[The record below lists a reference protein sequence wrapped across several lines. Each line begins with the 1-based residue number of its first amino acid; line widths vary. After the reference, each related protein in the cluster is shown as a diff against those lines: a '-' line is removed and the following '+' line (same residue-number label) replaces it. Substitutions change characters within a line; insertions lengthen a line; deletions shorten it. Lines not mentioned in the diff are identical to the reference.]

1 MKRLI
6 AFIGFILSFVP
17 NAVLADSFDIQDFY
31 LKNGLQV
38 VVLENHK
45 APIVKQMLFYKVGA
59 ADEKKGK
66 GGIAHLL
73 EHLMFRGTTKVKS
86 TDFNKLSEK
95 NGVESN
101 AFTSQDVTAYHQ
113 LADISKLELL
123 MLLEAD
129 RMQNLKLNEDDF
141 VTERDIVFQERKQR
155 VDNNPSAKFFEMV
168 NNVLWQEHPYA
179 NPVTGYD
186 DEIMGLSKDDALD
199 FYNNFYVP
207 NNALLV
213 LAGDIDVITAK
224 KLAEK
229 YYGKLKRKE
238 VKSVAAKKL
247 TDNYKAQLE
256 VELPGVKLGRLL
268 KIAAVPSFGQDVK
281 KAFAF
286 EVLSSYLGGDENSP
300 LYQKL
305 VLREKNALSVSAYY
319 EGINKSY
326 GKFVFSM
333 VPTGKPDLKDEKY
346 LLRAFDFAMN
356 NFNEAELENVKNKM
370 LAELDYAKDNPE
382 SFAMM
387 VGWSM
392 AIGVKPDVLR
402 NYAQNIKQVTI
413 DDVREAADFVRNKA
427 PSVVGMLYPEEVS
440 DE

>member
-17 NAVLADSFDIQDFY
+17 NAVRADSFDIQDFY

-229 YYGKLKRKE
+229 YYGKLK
-238 VKSVAAKKL
+238 
-247 TDNYKAQLE
+247 
-256 VELPGVKLGRLL
+256 
-268 KIAAVPSFGQDVK
+268 
-281 KAFAF
+281 
-286 EVLSSYLGGDENSP
+286 
-300 LYQKL
+300 
-305 VLREKNALSVSAYY
+305 
-319 EGINKSY
+319 
-326 GKFVFSM
+326 
-333 VPTGKPDLKDEKY
+333 
-346 LLRAFDFAMN
+346 
-356 NFNEAELENVKNKM
+356 
-370 LAELDYAKDNPE
+370 
-382 SFAMM
+382 
-387 VGWSM
+387 
-392 AIGVKPDVLR
+392 
-402 NYAQNIKQVTI
+402 
-413 DDVREAADFVRNKA
+413 
-427 PSVVGMLYPEEVS
+427 
-440 DE
+440 